1 MQRMNLVSWIVV
13 FLLALCAAM
22 TGVFLA
28 DEWTGSHRAQTTT
41 DFHELM
47 HDNLNLTSDQEAALK
62 QIEDRFGR
70 RKAEIEAKV
79 RKTNRALA
87 EAIETEKTNSP
98 RVQSAVDDCNA
109 AFGEMQAAT
118 VEHILEMREILTDQ
132 QALIFDAEVVRAL
145 TEP

>member
-1 MQRMNLVSWIVV
+1 MNLVSWIVV

-87 EAIETEKTNSP
+87 EATSY
-98 RVQSAVDDCNA
+98 
-109 AFGEMQAAT
+109 T
-118 VEHILEMREILTDQ
+118 VMFLVAIVINVERRPPPST
-132 QALIFDAEVVRAL
+132 
-145 TEP
+145 

>member
-1 MQRMNLVSWIVV
+1 MNLVSWIVV

-109 AFGEMQAAT
+109 ALGEMQAAT